1 MQNWPRIPG
10 YVFREY
16 RQKIRDIL
24 RLCTIR
30 HSRYATLVLLGI
42 EEQSDINYAMPVRDY
57 LYDALNYADQVES
70 IRKKHNEKGDL
81 KGAEFISGFS
91 KNDRL
96 IPVITLCIC
105 FDKKCWDGPRS
116 LYEMFGEIEPQIKKY
131 VNNYTLNLITPED
144 ISDFT
149 KFSSGL
155 GLAMEF
161 IHNSGDKTK
170 IQDLIETRKEY
181 RSVDIQTVDIINI
194 YTSARIS
201 KRKTEGGKIDMCDAI
216 KGIREDGVS
225 EGMQKGEK
233 MLTELLK
240 LLKPDSEEFDR
251 AIYGTSADRKRLYKK
266 YNIVN

>member
-70 IRKKHNEKGDL
+70 IRN
-81 KGAEFISGFS
+81 
-91 KNDRL
+91 
-96 IPVITLCIC
+96 
-105 FDKKCWDGPRS
+105 
-116 LYEMFGEIEPQIKKY
+116 
-131 VNNYTLNLITPED
+131 

>member
-1 MQNWPRIPG
+1 
-10 YVFREY
+10 
-16 RQKIRDIL
+16 
-24 RLCTIR
+24 
-30 HSRYATLVLLGI
+30 
-42 EEQSDINYAMPVRDY
+42 
-57 LYDALNYADQVES
+57 
-70 IRKKHNEKGDL
+70 
-81 KGAEFISGFS
+81 
-91 KNDRL
+91 
-96 IPVITLCIC
+96 
-105 FDKKCWDGPRS
+105 
-116 LYEMFGEIEPQIKKY
+116 MFGEIEPQIKKY

-181 RSVDIQTVDIINI
+181 RNVDIQTVDIINI

-201 KRKTEGGKIDMCDAI
+201 KRKTEGGKIDMCEAI

-225 EGMQKGEK
+225 EGMQKGIQKGEK
-233 MLTELLK
+233 MLSELLK

-251 AIYGTSADRKRLYKK
+251 AINGTSADRKRLYKK